1 MKERQLNDLMLAA
14 FPELTQAFG
23 EYTSWQDG
31 PDTGRFLTYEDLL
44 PPIARRALE
53 EGDDETAVRVA
64 AFVEELLGLGDGYA
78 ENVATVTLLEG
89 RRRAMARARDAISA
103 SAGCSPSTSC
113 GGGQQTGTTKWK
125 GSPQIIARPPM
136 LSSRIPAAPPG
147 RPCRALPVR

>member
-1 MKERQLNDLMLAA
+1 MQTLLSGRRDWDAA
-14 FPELTQAFG
+14 AFG

-78 ENVATVTLLEG
+78 ENAATVALLEG
-89 RRRAMARARDAISA
+89 RRRAMARARRHLGERGLAAFYEPWRRPADRNYKMEGVASDHCPSSDAFVA
-103 SAGCSPSTSC
+103 H
-113 GGGQQTGTTKWK
+113 
-125 GSPQIIARPPM
+125 
-136 LSSRIPAAPPG
+136 SSSSSG
-147 RPCRALPVR
+147 ETL